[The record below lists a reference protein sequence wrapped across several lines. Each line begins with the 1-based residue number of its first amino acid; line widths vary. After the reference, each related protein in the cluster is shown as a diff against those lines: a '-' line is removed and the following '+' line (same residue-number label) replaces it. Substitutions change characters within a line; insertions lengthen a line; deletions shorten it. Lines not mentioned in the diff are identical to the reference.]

1 MSLPTSKA
9 EVVAAAA
16 AKWFRVLVDNYHGP
30 PNGLRSYLLREL
42 SKHDRRA
49 DEILAGI
56 IDEIL

>member
-1 MSLPTSKA
+1 MSATTRA

-16 AKWFRVLVDNYHGP
+16 AKWLRMLIQNYSGP
-30 PNGLRSYLLREL
+30 PEGLRGYLLREL
-42 SKHDRRA
+42 ARRDRRA